1 MDQNLRLFRSE
12 SHVEKHV
19 RAVIAQPWGMIIEAG
34 VFAFVGNNIVG
45 TTVDGIGV
53 AGFAG
58 EFDNWTCLL
67 KAHPPSSDISN
78 MPLTI

>member
-1 MDQNLRLFRSE
+1 
-12 SHVEKHV
+12 
-19 RAVIAQPWGMIIEAG
+19 MIIEAG

-58 EFDNWTCLL
+58 EFDNGTCLL